1 VAPKIRVLVAGE
13 ARLFTEML
21 RHTAAVEAAALAV
34 LAAMALSGRAL
45 INALEVLGARVF

>member
-13 ARLFTEML
+13 ARPPGEIP
-21 RHTAAVEAAALAV
+21 RETAAVEAAALAA